1 MRYNVFMT
9 WALKRQMLYVLI
21 LIILAGGLGLL
32 FFFSYFTKPPT
43 CFDGKLN
50 GKEDGIDC
58 GGSCKLACYF
68 KVDEISILWARAF
81 LVVPGRYNAV
91 AYIEN
96 HNGSAA
102 VEKIKYRFRFADKD
116 NIYIGKREGE
126 TFIPPGGKFAIFEP
140 AIGVGNSMP
149 VYTTF
154 EFSEVPRWS
163 QVPQEKIRELKVAVS
178 DINLQN
184 EQATPILLATIKNNS
199 LFRIPA
205 VNVIAILYGS
215 DGNALSASRTYLKE
229 LRSEEEKIVTF
240 TWPEPFSEEAMVKE
254 IIPMFDIFG
263 AKLE

>member
-1 MRYNVFMT
+1 MT
-9 WALKRQMLYVLI
+9 WALHRQIFYI
-21 LIILAGGLGLL
+21 GIILLVL
-32 FFFSYFTKPPT
+32 FSFGFFVIFPYFNRSPT
-43 CFDGKLN
+43 CTDLKQN
-50 GKEDGIDC
+50 GNESGVDC
-58 GGSCKLACYF
+58 GGSCLKACVRE
-68 KVDEISILWARAF
+68 VDEISILWSRSF
-81 LVVPGRYNAV
+81 RVVPGRYNALAYLENKNKNV
-91 AYIEN
+91 AVN
-96 HNGSAA
+96 K
-102 VEKIKYRFRFADKD
+102 VRYRFRFADKD
-116 NIYIGKREGE
+116 NIYIGKKEGE
-126 TFIPPGGKFAIFEP
+126 TYIPPGGKFAIFEP
-140 AIGVGNSMP
+140 AINVGNSIP

-215 DGNALSASRTYLKE
+215 DGNALSASRTYLEE